1 MNQGRRLFAAASSIL
16 FIFCI
21 ALNAFAAEE
30 SGSAAKDQAI
40 DIFKWINF
48 AIVAAAVIWVF
59 AKKLPPAFRSHAESI
74 GSAITKATAAKE
86 AADREVREAETKLAQ
101 LAQEIVAL
109 RATAQQEAAGEAER
123 IRALARSEAAKVGL
137 AAHAEIEA
145 AERAARMEL
154 KALAASLAVG
164 GAESLLVKQL
174 TSEAAQ
180 ESLVE
185 AFVKG
190 LEGRPN

>member
-1 MNQGRRLFAAASSIL
+1 MKRSRRGFIVAGLFMVL
-16 FIFCI
+16 FCL
-21 ALNAFAAEE
+21 AVNSLAAEE
-30 SGSAAKDQAI
+30 GGSSANESAKEV
-40 DIFKWINF
+40 FKWINF

-59 AKKLPPAFRSHAESI
+59 AKKLPASFRANAETIS
-74 GSAITKATAAKE
+74 SAITKATAAKE
-86 AADREVREAETKLAQ
+86 GADREVREAETKLAH
-101 LAQEIVAL
+101 LEQEIAAF
-109 RATAQQEAAGEAER
+109 RAAAQKEAADEAER
-123 IRALARSEAAKVGL
+123 IRSLAKSDAAKIGV

-154 KALAASLAVG
+154 KALAASLAVD

-174 TSEAAQ
+174 TAAAQ
-180 ESLVE
+180 ENLVD